1 MKPRENRHTTE
12 PWPVRWL
19 LIGIAVVYM
28 SLFLLLPLI
37 LVFYQAFEKGFGEY
51 WSVLCRQDTI
61 RAILMTLTTV
71 AIAVP
76 ANVLF
81 GLVAAW
87 CIGKFQFWG
96 KSFLVSLIDLPF
108 AVSPVI
114 AGLLFVILFGLRSP
128 LGAWLDSVGIRI
140 VYSTAGAVLATM
152 FVTFPFVARELIP
165 IMQAQGTE
173 EEQAAR
179 VLGANGLQIFFR
191 VTLPN
196 IKWALLYGIILCN
209 ARAMGEYG
217 AVRVVCSGGKSNTMP
232 ILIEEL
238 YHGSN
243 PVAPFAVSTLL
254 ALVAILTLVLKT
266 IIEKKTLEKENV
278 ERENYDREC
287 LERELAAEGPG
298 GDAAPEIHGGHS

>member
-1 MKPRENRHTTE
+1 MTRQDNITE
-12 PWPVRWL
+12 PTAVRWT
-19 LIGIAVVYM
+19 LIFIAFGYM
-28 SLFLLLPLI
+28 VLFLLLPLI

-51 WSVLCRQDTI
+51 WSVLSRSDTL
-61 RAILMTLTTV
+61 RAIGMTLTTV

-87 CIGKFQFWG
+87 CIGKFQFRG
-96 KSFLVSLIDLPF
+96 KSFLISLIDLPF

-114 AGLLFVILFGLRSP
+114 AGLLFVILFGLRSS
-128 LGAWLDSVGIRI
+128 LGIWLDEFGIRI

-173 EEQAAR
+173 EELAAR

-196 IKWALLYGIILCN
+196 VKWALLYGIILCN

-217 AVRVVCSGGKSNTMP
+217 AVRVVCSGGKSNTLP

-243 PVAPFAVSTLL
+243 SVAPFAVSTLL
-254 ALVAILTLVLKT
+254 ALVAILTLILKA
-266 IIEKKTLEKENV
+266 IV
-278 ERENYDREC
+278 ERKSIKKQALD
-287 LERELAAEGPG
+287 ATVPSKEGV
-298 GDAAPEIHGGHS
+298 S

>member
-1 MKPRENRHTTE
+1 MRIQTNTDE
-12 PWPVRWL
+12 PAPVRWL
-19 LIGIAVVYM
+19 LITVAVVYM
-28 SLFLLLPLI
+28 LLFLLLPLV

-51 WSVLCRQDTI
+51 ASVLFRRDTL
-61 RAILMTLTTV
+61 RAIGMTLTTV
-71 AIAVP
+71 GIAVP
-76 ANVLF
+76 LNILF

-87 CIGKFQFWG
+87 CIGKFKFWG
-96 KSFLVSLIDLPF
+96 KSLLVSLIDLPF

-114 AGLLFVILFGLRSP
+114 AGLLFIILFGVRSP
-128 LGAWLDSVGIRI
+128 LGAWLGEYGIRI
-140 VYSTAGAVLATM
+140 VFSTPGAVLATM

-165 IMQAQGTE
+165 IMESQGNE
-173 EEQAAR
+173 EELAAR
-179 VLGANGLQIFFR
+179 VLGANGWQIFYR

-217 AVRVVCSGGKSNTMP
+217 AVRVVCSGGKMNTMP
-232 ILIEEL
+232 LLIEEL

-266 IIEKKTLEKENV
+266 IVEKKTS
-278 ERENYDREC
+278 REQE
-287 LERELAAEGPG
+287 
-298 GDAAPEIHGGHS
+298 SK

>member
-1 MKPRENRHTTE
+1 MAKSITSGNTTE
-12 PWPVRWL
+12 SPPVRWI
-19 LIGIAVVYM
+19 LIVAAMTYVL
-28 SLFLLLPLI
+28 LFLLLPLI
-37 LVFYQAFEKGFGEY
+37 LVFYSAFERGFGEY
-51 WSVLCRQDTI
+51 WAVLCRSDTI
-61 RAILMTLTTV
+61 NSIFMTLTTV
-71 AIAVP
+71 CIAVP
-76 ANVLF
+76 ANIIF
-81 GLVAAW
+81 GVVAAW
-87 CIGKFQFWG
+87 CIGKFNFWG
-96 KSFLVSLIDLPF
+96 KSCLISLIDLPF

-128 LGAWLDSVGIRI
+128 LGGWLDEQGIRI

-165 IMQAQGTE
+165 IMQSQGTE
-173 EEQAAR
+173 EEYAAR

-217 AVRVVCSGGKSNTMP
+217 AVKVVCSGGKMNTMP
-232 ILIEEL
+232 LLIEEL

-254 ALVAILTLVLKT
+254 ALVALLTLIAKAFIEAKT
-266 IIEKKTLEKENV
+266 ARKREQAEADSKT
-278 ERENYDREC
+278 
-287 LERELAAEGPG
+287 
-298 GDAAPEIHGGHS
+298 

>member
-1 MKPRENRHTTE
+1 M
-12 PWPVRWL
+12 
-19 LIGIAVVYM
+19 AVGYM
-28 SLFLLLPLI
+28 VLFLVLPLI

-51 WSVLCRQDTI
+51 WAVLSRPDTL
-61 RAILMTLTTV
+61 RAIGMTLTTV
-71 AIAVP
+71 VIAVP
-76 ANVLF
+76 LNILF

-87 CIGKFQFWG
+87 CIGKFKFFG
-96 KSFLVSLIDLPF
+96 KSFLISLIDLPF

-128 LGAWLDSVGIRI
+128 LGIWLDEQGIRI

-165 IMQAQGTE
+165 IMQSQGTE
-173 EEQAAR
+173 EELAAR
-179 VLGANGLQIFFR
+179 VLGGNGWQIFFR

-196 IKWALLYGIILCN
+196 VKWALLYGVILCN

-217 AVRVVCSGGKSNTMP
+217 AVRVVCSGGKMNTMP
-232 ILIEEL
+232 LLIEEL

-254 ALVAILTLVLKT
+254 ALVAILTLILKT
-266 IIEKKTLEKENV
+266 LIEKKTLNEQES
-278 ERENYDREC
+278 R
-287 LERELAAEGPG
+287 
-298 GDAAPEIHGGHS
+298 